1 MATYTAKQAT
11 PGAAVPGHGM
21 GGDLKV
27 ACGSLELGTAVAVND
42 VLEFLKLPAG
52 AVVVGGW
59 LTGDDIDTNATETF
73 DMDLGWLI
81 NDDEAADP
89 DGFGNL
95 GVITGDAVA
104 EIKPEVSIHMW
115 LGGIL
120 RTDGPKLFTAETTI
134 AGDVNAVAATGGT
147 GTLTLTV
154 FYFLDPNWA
163 KTSVG

>member
-1 MATYTAKQAT
+1 MVTYTAKQAT
-11 PGAAVPGHGM
+11 AGAATPSHGM

-27 ACGSLELGTAVAVND
+27 ACGSLELATAVAAND
-42 VLEFLKLPAG
+42 ILEFCKLPAG

-59 LTGDDIDTNATETF
+59 VTGDDIDTNATETF
-73 DMDLGWLI
+73 DMDIGWLI

-104 EIKPEVSIHMW
+104 ELKPEVSIYMP

-147 GTLTLTV
+147 GTITLV
-154 FYFLDPNWA
+154 VLYFVDPNWT
-163 KTSVG
+163 KTSV